1 MIPALLTLACQK
13 RYHFAVH
20 GHPVRIG
27 IIGTGF
33 GAAVQLP
40 AFLNI
45 PEAKVMGMASTKKES
60 SEKLAAQ
67 HGLPK
72 TFGSWEELVASPDID
87 LVSVASP
94 QSTHFEM
101 VSAAIAAGK
110 HVLCEKPFTLSLHQA
125 QKLFDQAEAAG
136 IIHGMDFEFRGLL
149 EPYLQ
154 SLHFGAPKSA
164 DLQWIV
170 GTWADPARPWGW
182 QCDRSAGGGVIS
194 ALGVHLLDA
203 AEWMFGPAKALTA
216 TTGTTITERRD
227 VSGGMKSVTAED
239 HADIEMIGPKDLPV
253 HIAVS
258 NVNTQ
263 GTGLSIHIEY
273 ERGAFI
279 LKSTAQDFGKGMRI
293 YTQEHGHDPILF
305 HEQGPA
311 DGDARIPLFQMLA
324 TRMIQAIRDE
334 DKSFRPSFAEGVRMQ
349 KLCEAV
355 HRSAEQ
361 GSRVDIA

>member
-60 SEKLAAQ
+60 SERLAAA
-67 HGLPK
+67 HHLPHV
-72 TFGSWEELVASPDID
+72 FSSWEELVASPDID

-94 QSTHFEM
+94 QMTHREI
-101 VSAAIAAGK
+101 VGAAIAAGK
-110 HVLCEKPFTLSLHQA
+110 HVLCEKPFTLSSHQA
-125 QKLFDQAEAAG
+125 QKLLDEAEAAG
-136 IIHGMDFEFRGLL
+136 IIHGIDFEFRGLL

-154 SLHFGAPKSA
+154 SLNFGAPKSA
-164 DLQWIV
+164 DLQWII
-170 GTWADPARPWGW
+170 GTWADPARSWGW
-182 QCDRSAGGGVIS
+182 QCDRGLGGGVMS

-216 TTGTTITERRD
+216 TTGITLKQRKD
-227 VSGGMKSVTAED
+227 ASGAIRPVTAED
-239 HADIEMIGPKDLPV
+239 YADITLVGSKDLPI

-263 GTGLSIHIEY
+263 GAGLSIHIEY

-279 LKSTAQDFGKGMRI
+279 LKSTAQDFGKGLRI
-293 YTQEHGHDPILF
+293 FTQTQGKDPELL

-311 DGDARIPLFQMLA
+311 DGDARIPLFQTLA
-324 TRMIQAIRDE
+324 TRMVQAMQERDH
-334 DKSFRPSFAEGVRMQ
+334 SFRPSFAEGVRMQ

-355 HRSAEQ
+355 RKSAEQ